1 MALQVVVKTVKEKR
15 EREGSDLEKQLIKY
29 LKNFSILDLI
39 GAANIVGAKEPEL
52 TNDAEDDF
60 INFMA
65 EIIEKFCR
73 LPRKERKAFL
83 KMAKHI
89 SEDNAIEFKK
99 QGLPSNG
106 AISHRIEVK

>member
-1 MALQVVVKTVKEKR
+1 M
-15 EREGSDLEKQLIKY
+15 EKQLIKY

-52 TNDAEDDF
+52 TNDAEEDF

-65 EIIEKFCR
+65 AIIEKFCG

-89 SEDNAIEFKK
+89 SEYNAIEFKK

>member
-1 MALQVVVKTVKEKR
+1 M
-15 EREGSDLEKQLIKY
+15 EKQLIKY

-52 TNDAEDDF
+52 TDNAEEDF

-65 EIIEKFCR
+65 EIINKFCG